1 MHGVWARSLAK
12 EIKFHILRNADQKKL
27 KKKKKK
33 LSDKKKLRE
42 FSTTKSI
49 YDKCLKNFS
58 RLKTQERKRPVKNKF
73 KAIKKMLIET

>member
-12 EIKFHILRNADQKKL
+12 EIKFHILRNTAQKKL
-27 KKKKKK
+27 KKKKK

-58 RLKTQERKRPVKNKF
+58 RLKTQERKGPIKNKL

>member
-1 MHGVWARSLAK
+1 MGSISGQGNKIPHTEERSP
-12 EIKFHILRNADQKKL
+12 KKV
-27 KKKKKK
+27 KKKKK

>member
-1 MHGVWARSLAK
+1 MGSISGQGNKIPHTEEHSP
-12 EIKFHILRNADQKKL
+12 KKV
-27 KKKKKK
+27 KKKKK
-33 LSDKKKLRE
+33 LSDNKKLRE

-58 RLKTQERKRPVKNKF
+58 RLKTQERKGPIKNKL